1 MKAIRLVL
9 TQNKAHYRKEETIT
23 NKMTYPLPPIS
34 TLIGAIHNACG
45 YRKYHEMDLSIQ
57 GEYESMGKEAYTD
70 HCFLNSVM
78 DDRGILVKS
87 RNGDLQSKAFEKVAK
102 ALKSTGNSFRKRKTI
117 QVLNEGLFEEYIN
130 LKNLN
135 DEIGKYKKLKIDR
148 FSKLAKIRKNSLKEK
163 KKIFDKESQEFKL
176 ISHRE
181 EEIKKLEKLIKKKL
195 DKYIHEKYTK
205 EISKYQSLTTSIK
218 YYEVLYGVKLII
230 HIKTDEKTLKD
241 IYENIYNL
249 RSIGRSEDFVE
260 VKECELIELNEEL
273 PEKIFSKFK
282 GNFIGKI
289 KNSSYLLYDE
299 ITSGNLILKSSEDGT
314 DINGTKYYLNK
325 DYKIKNNQRIFN
337 KVKVIYTSNYT
348 IDKKSK
354 NVYYDKI
361 DGEDYLVNF
370 L

>member
-23 NKMTYPLPPIS
+23 NKMTYPLPPFS
-34 TLIGAIHNACG
+34 TVIGAIHNACG
-45 YRKYHEMDLSIQ
+45 YGKYHEMDLSIQ
-57 GEYESMGKEAYTD
+57 GKFESMGKEAYTD
-70 HCFLNSVM
+70 YCFLNSVM

-117 QVLNEGLFEEYIN
+117 QVINEELMTEYIN

-135 DEIGKYKKLKIDR
+135 DEIEKYKKLKIDK
-148 FSKLAKIRKNSLKEK
+148 FSKLSKARKNSLKIK
-163 KKIFDKESQEFKL
+163 KQNFDKESQKFKL
-176 ISHRE
+176 INDRE

-195 DKYIHEKYTK
+195 DEYRYENYTK

-218 YYEVLYGVKLII
+218 YYEVLYGVKLVV
-230 HIKTDEKTLKD
+230 HIKSDENTLED
-241 IYENIYNL
+241 ICENIYNL
-249 RSIGRSEDFVE
+249 KSIGRSEDFVE
-260 VKECELIELNEEL
+260 VEECEMVDLKEEL
-273 PEKIFSKFK
+273 PTEIFSKFK
-282 GNFIGKI
+282 GNFIGRLSNSFYLPYENI
-289 KNSSYLLYDE
+289 KNK
-299 ITSGNLILKSSEDGT
+299 NLILKASEDGT
-314 DINGTKYYLNK
+314 DIKGTKYYLNK
-325 DYKIKNNQRIFN
+325 DYEIKDNKRIFN

-354 NVYYDKI
+354 YVYYDKI
-361 DGEDYLVNF
+361 NGEDYLVNF